1 MAVKD
6 AYELIMRLLRCN
18 GCAVAVAGEAGI
30 GKSKIL
36 QEVAAELG
44 LAHLS
49 VHVACMGIEDLTGL
63 PYRVEKCTHWTRPH
77 WFPGEE
83 TDGVLVL
90 EDFNRVGDRGV
101 LNSLMPLFLDRQ
113 LNGHALPPGWRI
125 AATLN
130 PARGYA
136 VQALDAA
143 QLGRMAL
150 VPMEVD
156 PEGVVAWG
164 RRNGVNPV
172 VLEFLAENPSYVHQV
187 PADGSEECAW
197 PSPRSWFDGVARHLP
212 VTPEE
217 WGDLNRDGLR
227 MLASVFVGPSA
238 AAALSEH
245 MWRPVPGCREIL
257 DEGLR
262 EHEGCRLLSEPSI
275 AAQRLA
281 EFGGSLARLPY
292 GLPRL
297 ANLEKFLGFVPRELV
312 AGFVGDLGRKH
323 PRSQWSVKIA
333 EWYRNEQGNRH

>member
-6 AYELIMRLLRCN
+6 AYELIMRLLRRN
-18 GCAVAVAGEAGI
+18 RFAVAVLGEAGI
-30 GKSKIL
+30 GKT
-36 QEVAAELG
+36 EVLRQVAEALG

-49 VHVACMGIEDLTGL
+49 VNVACMGVEDLTGL
-63 PYRVEKCTHWTRPH
+63 PYRIDKCTHWTRPH
-77 WFPGEE
+77 WYPGEGTE
-83 TDGVLVL
+83 GVLVL

-101 LNSLMPLFLDRQ
+101 LNSLMPLLLDRQ

-150 VPMEVD
+150 VPMDVD

-164 RRNGVNPV
+164 WKNGVNPV

-197 PSPRSWFDGVARHLP
+197 PSPRTWFEGVARHLP

-217 WGDLNRDGLR
+217 WGDLNREGLGL
-227 MLASVFVGPSA
+227 LASVFVGGSA
-238 AAALSEH
+238 AAAFSENF
-245 MWRPVPGCREIL
+245 WRPMPGVREIL
-257 DEGLR
+257 DDGLR
-262 EHEGCRLLSEPSI
+262 ECERCRLLADPSI
-275 AAQRLA
+275 AAQRLG
-281 EFGGSLARLPY
+281 EFAGSLARLPF

-297 ANLEKFLGFVPRELV
+297 ANLETFLGFVPRELA
-312 AGFVGDLGRKH
+312 AGFVADLERKH